1 MSEDSSLNVAAVL
14 TIPPLD
20 QGSVVAG
27 HRGLS
32 REVHW
37 VDIIHAPAEDFVRP
51 GDLVLTTGADIHQ
64 PGVRD
69 FLVSLVSSPAAGI
82 VLSPPPDVDAHDLL
96 ELLIPLADKHGCPF
110 VLLPWEIAFADVQKT
125 LLPLVS
131 PSPPDTRVQMVIG
144 RRVRDDSRRSVSDNT
159 LRSVSD
165 NSLRS
170 VSDNSLWSEAA
181 DRFAKALHELALAAG
196 LTVTSS
202 VTDDLV
208 MSHFSSAP
216 TESTVSGLVDSARRL
231 SRLPDDLV
239 TWALLAPAHGHAVAV
254 AAPVSQALPE
264 GPAGPMQF
272 AEVLRQHP
280 RSMATILQT
289 LQPLIDYDK
298 TRRGQLVHTL
308 EILLDEATNTSA
320 AARALF
326 LNRHSLL
333 YRIKLIE
340 ELTGLSLKN
349 PADRFQLEVSV
360 RVHQINEAR

>member
-27 HRGLS
+27 HRGLA
-32 REVHW
+32 REVRW

-64 PGVRD
+64 PGVRE
-69 FLVSLVSSPAAGI
+69 FLVSLVASPAAGV

-96 ELLIPLADKHGCPF
+96 ELMIPLADRHACPF

-131 PSPPDTRVQMVIG
+131 PSPRDTRVQMVIG
-144 RRVRDDSRRSVSDNT
+144 RRVRDEPQ
-159 LRSVSD
+159 
-165 NSLRS
+165 
-170 VSDNSLWSEAA
+170 WSEAA
-181 DRFAKALHELALAAG
+181 DRFANALHELALAAG

-216 TESTVSGLVDSARRL
+216 TESTVSGLVDSAQRL
-231 SRLPDDLV
+231 SALPEGVV
-239 TWALLAPAHGHAVAV
+239 TWALLAPAHGHSVTV
-254 AAPVSQALPE
+254 AAPVSPSLPE

-289 LQPLIDYDK
+289 LQPLVDYDK

-360 RVHQINEAR
+360 RVHQINQAH

>member
-144 RRVRDDSRRSVSDNT
+144 RRVRDNF
-159 LRSVSD
+159 
-165 NSLRS
+165 
-170 VSDNSLWSEAA
+170 LWSEAA

-239 TWALLAPAHGHAVAV
+239 AWALLAPAHGHAVAV

-264 GPAGPMQF
+264 SPAGPMQF

-289 LQPLIDYDK
+289 LQPLVDYDK